1 MTFTLDKTIL
11 SPRESLSGQNLGLRT
26 GVESNKNAIP
36 EFQTSGMAIF
46 KGRAVFPT
54 LEKLPAMCKG
64 VFLHQLFQFIKVGTH
79 VLVADVIVVQTAAE
93 VLVIG
98 SHVD

>member
-1 MTFTLDKTIL
+1 MVFTSDNPILFADKITFTLDKTIL
-11 SPRESLSGQNLGLRT
+11 SPRESLSGQNLGFRT

-54 LEKLPAMCKG
+54 SEKLPAMCKG
-64 VFLHQLFQFIKVGTH
+64 CFPTPTFPVYQGWH
-79 VLVADVIVVQTAAE
+79 ARPRR
-93 VLVIG
+93 
-98 SHVD
+98 